1 MKTAVKMFLSALV
14 IVAFLLFA
22 ETLPVIVL
30 GGILLV
36 FIWDNPLS
44 KKSKE
49 ESHN

>member
-1 MKTAVKMFLSALV
+1 MKTAVKMFLSAL
-14 IVAFLLFA
+14 IVLGFLLFA
-22 ETLPVIVL
+22 QYLPIVVI

-36 FIWDNPLS
+36 FIWDNPLI